1 MMRRRFETF
10 LALRYLRS
18 KRKEVFISIIT
29 IISVLGVAV
38 SVVVLNI
45 VLSVMTGFEEELQSK
60 LLDASAHIIIRQY
73 GGEMEDAKAVME
85 KVKKVPEV
93 VAAFPFTMNQALISN
108 DSGARG
114 VLIRGVADLPEP
126 REKLGKLLGDQK
138 AVDVLFHPPKIRV
151 ERPDGESNEVRL
163 PALIVGKALRD
174 KLGLLPGTPVSLLSP
189 QMSSSP
195 QGLVPKM
202 KRFLVVDSYASGL
215 VEYESGLAY
224 ASMEDAQAFF
234 GLGST
239 VSGLEVT
246 VSDLMRAKLVS
257 TSILSALGGS
267 NAPYSATDWT
277 EPNKPLW
284 DAIRLE
290 KRVYF
295 IVLLLLILV
304 ASFSIVSTLIM
315 VVMEKSRDI
324 AILKT
329 MGASD
334 SKILRVFILQ
344 GAIIGVSGIILGTIL
359 GYLGCV
365 GLRVYG
371 FPLDEAVFSL
381 RQVPVH
387 MKIENFIAVAI
398 AAFFITVFAGVYPAR
413 RAARLRPADA
423 LRFE

>member
-1 MMRRRFETF
+1 MRRRFESF
-10 LALRYLRS
+10 LATRYLRS

-38 SVVVLNI
+38 SVVVLDI

-60 LLDASAHIIIRQY
+60 LLDASAHVIVRKH
-73 GGEMEDAKAVME
+73 GGELDDYQAVAE
-85 KVKKVPEV
+85 RVKRVPEV
-93 VAAFPFTMNQALISN
+93 TSAFPFTMNQALISN

-114 VLIRGVADLPEP
+114 VLIRGVADQPEA
-126 REKLGKLLGDQK
+126 REKLAKLLGDPK
-138 AVDVLFHPPKIRV
+138 AVDVLFHPPVIRV
-151 ERPDGESNEVRL
+151 ERPDGEMNEVRL

-195 QGLVPKM
+195 QGLIPKM
-202 KRFLVVDSYASGL
+202 KRFLVIDSYSSGL

-224 ASMEDAQAFF
+224 TALPDAQAFF
-234 GLGST
+234 GLENS
-239 VSGLEVT
+239 VSGLEVS
-246 VSDLMRAKLVS
+246 VQDLMRARRVADDIVQ
-257 TSILSALGGS
+257 TLGGDS
-267 NAPYSATDWT
+267 SPFVATDWT

-334 SKILRVFILQ
+334 RMILRVFVLQ
-344 GAIIGVSGIILGTIL
+344 GSIIGVSGIILGTLL
-359 GYLGCV
+359 GYLGCLA
-365 GLRVYG
+365 LRIYG
-371 FPLDEAVFSL
+371 FPLDEAVFSM

-387 MKIENFIAVAI
+387 MKLENFAAVAV
-398 AAFFITVFAGVYPAR
+398 AAFFITVLAGVYPAL